1 MGLKLMKQL
10 SILIVLL
17 TIFLAGCKSTPQPA
31 VRLKPEL
38 LNENIRVGI
47 YINEIAPATTS
58 IQGADCLLCYGVAVA
73 ANSSLSNHLE
83 SLPTTDIESA
93 KQVVYDGYKSKT
105 QHVEFVNLSKDK
117 LSKLKKFKGELG
129 FAKKDYRSLKSELNI
144 DVLVVLNIY
153 AHGAHRMYSAYVP
166 VTDPQGYVAGV
177 IYSVDLETNQYVQF
191 QRFNRKILVEG
202 EWDEPKQQFP
212 GVTNAYYQA
221 VEKVKLSLG
230 NIFL

>member
-1 MGLKLMKQL
+1 MKKVF
-10 SILIVLL
+10 ILIVLF
-17 TIFLAGCKSTPQPA
+17 TIFLTGCKSTPQPA

-38 LNENIRVGI
+38 LNENTRIGI
-47 YINEIAPATTS
+47 YVNEIGSATTS

-73 ANSSLSNHLE
+73 ANSSLTSHLE
-83 SLPTTDIESA
+83 SLPMSDIESA

-105 QHVEFVNLSKDK
+105 SHVEFVNLSKDK
-117 LSKLKKFKGELG
+117 LSTLKKFRGELG

-144 DVLVVLNIY
+144 DVLVLLNIRR
-153 AHGAHRMYSAYVP
+153 HGAYRMYSAYVP
-166 VTDPQGYVAGV
+166 VTDPQGYVSGV
-177 IYSVDLETNQYVQF
+177 LYSVDLETNQYIQF
-191 QRFNRKILVEG
+191 QRFERKILVEG